1 MPEEAALDIDVL
13 REENKKLR
21 VENKRLNRELQY
33 EQSINERNRISAE
46 AQDNLSKIVSA
57 EKYRLEK
64 YMNLLLANCP
74 DIIMFFDREGRILL
88 ASDSYLRLNKTPA
101 FGVIKGKSYRELFA
115 PVMEEEL
122 LRRVDG
128 IFQTALAEKRAAE
141 TEHAIDFARTGNL
154 SHYYIRAIPM
164 LEESGVTE
172 GAMFFFYDTT
182 EITRAKL
189 EAERARELAEQSARA
204 KADFLS
210 RMSHEIRT
218 PMNAIIGMTELLLR
232 KEIPQDALE
241 DALGIQQAS
250 GNLLIIINDILDFSK
265 IESGKLDIIPAEY
278 NLTSLVNDVVSII
291 RMRIMEK
298 PILFLVNVDASLP
311 DRLVGDEFRI
321 RQVLLNLLSNAA
333 KYTHFGHIAFTIDGA
348 PDGDRDGDRI
358 LLRFAV
364 SDTGIGIREE
374 DMGKLFIDFSQIDT
388 YRNRMIEGTGLGLS
402 IAQSLCRLMGGEIAA
417 QSVHGKGSVFT
428 ASIPQKI
435 VGHTRFAQ
443 VDDAPAKSV
452 LLYEERQVCVD
463 SVTRSLKEL
472 GVRCKAVREAKD
484 FWRELETGSYRFAFV
499 SSRAYKEVRER
510 AKKFFADFSDYA
522 DHAETT
528 LVILADADKAPV
540 LEERA
545 LPVPVYSAPIANVL
559 NGKKVAQGYRERK
572 DVLIGFTAP
581 TARVLIVD
589 DIATNLKVV
598 TGLLS
603 PYKMRVDCC
612 GSGPEAIN
620 MIKKNRYDL
629 ALIDHMMPGMDGIET
644 AAVIRRMQDSG
655 SRQNLPLIAFTA
667 NAMMGMREI
676 FLENG
681 FDDYLT
687 KPIETERLNEIM
699 EAWIPLEKRQQAGR
713 SEDFQP
719 AQPAL
724 LKDRRVDGVDLSEGT
739 NRFYGEEPYLEVLR
753 SYCVHTPSLLEK
765 LRALSKDALS
775 EDALKD
781 YAVTVHGLKGSSY
794 GIRAMA
800 VGKEAETLELAAKT
814 GDFETIKAGNESFV
828 KTVEKLLSD
837 LNGLLAELKADGGEK
852 PSRTVPDEALLEK
865 LLAASKRFA
874 LNEMEEILTELEHY
888 EYERDA
894 DLIAWLRD
902 QADNLEY
909 AAIQKRLANRATQ
922 TPNEGAH
929 SF

>member
-1 MPEEAALDIDVL
+1 
-13 REENKKLR
+13 
-21 VENKRLNRELQY
+21 
-33 EQSINERNRISAE
+33 
-46 AQDNLSKIVSA
+46 
-57 EKYRLEK
+57 
-64 YMNLLLANCP
+64 MNLLLANCP
-74 DIIMFFDREGRILL
+74 DIVLFFDRDGGIVF
-88 ASDSYLRLNKTPA
+88 ASDAYLRLNKDKAPA
-101 FGVIKGKSYRELFA
+101 LGAIKGKSYRELFA
-115 PVMEEEL
+115 PVMGEEL
-122 LRRVDG
+122 LRRVDD
-128 IFQTALAEKRAAE
+128 IFQTALTEKRAAE
-141 TEHAIDFARTGNL
+141 IEHAIDFEGDGNP
-154 SHYYIRAIPM
+154 SRYCVRAIPM
-164 LEESGVTE
+164 LEESGVAE
-172 GAMFFFYDTT
+172 GAMLFFYDTT
-182 EITRAKL
+182 EIVRAKL

-232 KEIPQDALE
+232 KEIPQDAQE

-250 GNLLIIINDILDFSK
+250 GNLLTIVNDILDFSK

-278 NLTSLVNDVVSII
+278 NLTSLVNDVVSIV

-333 KYTHFGHIAFTIDGA
+333 KYTHSGHIAFTVDGA
-348 PDGDRDGDRI
+348 ADGDRI

-452 LLYEERQVCVD
+452 LLYEERWFCID
-463 SVTRSLKEL
+463 SVIRSLKGL
-472 GVRCKAVREAKD
+472 GVRCKAVWEAKD

-499 SSRAYKEVRER
+499 SSRVYEEVRER
-510 AKKFFADFSDYA
+510 GKEFFADCA
-522 DHAETT
+522 DTA
-528 LVILADADKAPV
+528 LVILTDADKAPV
-540 LEERA
+540 LEERV
-545 LPVPVYSAPIANVL
+545 LPVPVYSAPIADVL

-589 DIATNLKVV
+589 DIVTNLKVV

-612 GSGPEAIN
+612 GSGPEAID

-629 ALIDHMMPGMDGIET
+629 VLIDHMMPEMNGIET
-644 AAVIRRMQDSG
+644 AEAIRRMRG
-655 SRQNLPLIAFTA
+655 GRSRPSLPLVAFTA
-667 NAMMGMREI
+667 NAMTGMREM

-687 KPIETERLNEIM
+687 KPIETEKLNEIM
-699 EAWIPLEKRQQAGR
+699 ETWLPLEKRQQAGR
-713 SEDFQP
+713 SGDFQP
-719 AQPAL
+719 AQSAL

-739 NRFYGEEPYLEVLR
+739 KRFYGEEPYLEVLR

-765 LRALSKDALS
+765 LRALSGDALS
-775 EDALKD
+775 KDALKD

-800 VGKEAETLELAAKT
+800 VGKEAEALELAAKV

-837 LNGLLAELKADGGEK
+837 LNALLAELKADGGEK
-852 PSRTVPDEALLEK
+852 PSRLSPDEALLEK
-865 LLAASKRFA
+865 LLTASKRFA

-909 AAIQKRLANRATQ
+909 AAIQKRLANPA
-922 TPNEGAH
+922 
-929 SF
+929 